1 MSDTNDT
8 AASIAER
15 LVWIGVELD
24 RAHAAAREIA
34 FAEPWAREA
43 EDEIVTAIQALNLA
57 VSDLALVRERVAC

>member
-1 MSDTNDT
+1 MSDANDT

-24 RAHAAAREIA
+24 RARAAAREIA
-34 FAEPWAREA
+34 FAEPWVREA
-43 EDEIVTAIQALNLA
+43 EDEIVTAIESLNLA